1 VPSPPLDEILSRVSV
16 SPLTVYLSLPPLLRD
31 ERCFVDDE
39 DDSFR
44 RPLEPL
50 FILMFSSVVALFPS
64 LIIRASL

>member
-1 VPSPPLDEILSRVSV
+1 MEFLSRVSL
-16 SPLTVYLSLPPLLRD
+16 SPLTFDRSLSPLLRD
-31 ERCFVDDE
+31 ERCFDDDE

-44 RPLEPL
+44 LPLEPL